1 MSNSWMDTVKNTF
14 RTNRKTNK
22 AYKFKD
28 ALIDAKKIYKKGANV
43 VMDSAQTGSNM
54 VVKTAKKGSKMVSK
68 SAKRAFSGKKSK
80 GGSKTKKNRKTKN
93 NRK

>member
-1 MSNSWMDTVKNTF
+1 MSNSWMDTVKKTF
-14 RTNRKTNK
+14 HMNRKTNK
-22 AYKFKD
+22 AYKFKHP
-28 ALIDAKKIYKKGANV
+28 LMDAKKIYKKGANV
-43 VMDSAQTGSNM
+43 VMDSAQTGSN
-54 VVKTAKKGSKMVSK
+54 MVSK